1 MELDQAESNN
11 YYISKES
18 NNSLRIENTLNYF
31 IKSNLETKLNKKEEQ
46 NNEEFFLVVPVEVIK
61 DNFAP
66 KTNDNI
72 DNNYD
77 KTNLNDNNGKK
88 TKITKNNKIIGG
100 SVVAN
105 KTRTEKNKIFDTK
118 KINKRIGRRKQ
129 DKPELY
135 KYEAVHTKY
144 RQDNIIQRI
153 KIYFINSTMAL
164 INKKYNEYLN
174 TKTKKRLIQKIKPN
188 FTKIFTKKGNQE
200 FLEKKLKVVFSEEL
214 SERCSTFHDK
224 KNYNKEQIEKLYEKN
239 KAKDVINILNKSL
252 KEMYRIY
259 IMENNEMNGY
269 NLKYDLIQIE
279 QKNGKE
285 YAQEY
290 NKKAME
296 FLSLFD

>member
-66 KTNDNI
+66 KTNDNT
-72 DNNYD
+72 DNNND

-88 TKITKNNKIIGG
+88 TKITKNIKITG
-100 SVVAN
+100 SVAIN
-105 KTRTEKNKIFDTK
+105 KKRTEKNKIFDTK

-144 RQDNIIQRI
+144 RQDNIIQKI

-174 TKTKKRLIQKIKPN
+174 TNSKKRLIQKIKPN

-252 KEMYRIY
+252 KEMYKIY

>member
-61 DNFAP
+61 DNFIP
-66 KTNDNI
+66 KTNYNI

-144 RQDNIIQRI
+144 RQDNIIQKI

-174 TKTKKRLIQKIKPN
+174 TNSKKRLIQKIKPN

-290 NKKAME
+290 NKKALE

>member
-118 KINKRIGRRKQ
+118 KIHKRIGRRKQ

-144 RQDNIIQRI
+144 RQDNIIQKI

-174 TKTKKRLIQKIKPN
+174 TNSKKRLIQKIKPN